1 MDVGVYGRED
11 PEMGTIPISAGKAIR
26 ITACPELCFGFQEIY
41 STVLK
46 PQMSWCCLLQQ
57 LLNVTL
63 ILTLI
68 HLCPVEVAEGVSDD
82 QGIYL
87 ESGKGSCSMMLVA
100 GGGERA
106 ELRVGYG
113 FPISYTSHIS
123 LCLEEVNKIMLR
135 SK

>member
-1 MDVGVYGRED
+1 
-11 PEMGTIPISAGKAIR
+11 
-26 ITACPELCFGFQEIY
+26 
-41 STVLK
+41 
-46 PQMSWCCLLQQ
+46 MSWCCLLQQ
-57 LLNVTL
+57 LLSVTL

-68 HLCPVEVAEGVSDD
+68 HLCPVEVAEGVNGH

-87 ESGKGSCSMMLVA
+87 ESGNDSMRLVA
-100 GGGERA
+100 GAGERA

-135 SK
+135 RK